1 MEKHINI
8 AIDGP
13 SGAGKSTLAKRLAAQ
28 LNFIYIDTGALY
40 RTVGYHVRKNNADP
54 TSVEQV
60 VPLLPSAAID
70 LIYDE
75 QGRQRMILNGEDV
88 SDFIR
93 TQEISRYASDVSALP
108 PVREFLLDTQRRL
121 AAENNVIMD
130 GRDIGTVILPNAQV
144 KIFLT
149 ATPEVRSHRRYL
161 ELIEKGEKT
170 DYETVLKEINQRD
183 YNDSHRATAPLR
195 PSEDSV
201 IVDTSEM
208 DLEQANKALLDVI
221 AEKTGVQK

>member
-40 RTVGYHVRKNNADP
+40 RTVGYHVRKNNANP

-60 VPLLPSAAID
+60 VPLLPSAGVD

-93 TQEISRYASDVSALP
+93 TQEISKYASDVSALP

-149 ATPEVRSHRRYL
+149 AAPEVRAKRRYL

-170 DYETVLKEINQRD
+170 DLETVLKEINQRD

-195 PSEDSV
+195 PSEESV

-208 DLEQANKALLDVI
+208 DLEQANKTLLDVI
-221 AEKTGVQK
+221 AEKTGITK